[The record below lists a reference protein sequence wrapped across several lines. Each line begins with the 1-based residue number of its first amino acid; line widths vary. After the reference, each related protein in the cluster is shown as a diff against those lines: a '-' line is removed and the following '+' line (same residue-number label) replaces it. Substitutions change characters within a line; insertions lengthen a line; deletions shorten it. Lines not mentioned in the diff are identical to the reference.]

1 MKEIRMCIAC
11 RKRREK
17 KDLIRIVL
25 DKNNHAIV
33 DENHKYNSRGIY
45 ICNDLECIN
54 KLKKMKDITK
64 VVKLKVTNEE
74 ISKLICELGE
84 NRFWIK

>member
-1 MKEIRMCIAC
+1 MKETRMCIAC
-11 RKRREK
+11 RKRNNKNE
-17 KDLIRIVL
+17 LIRIVS

-33 DENHKYNSRGIY
+33 DYTHKYNSRGIY

-64 VVKLKVTNEE
+64 VVKIDVTNEE
-74 ISKLICELGE
+74 IYKLICELGE
-84 NRFWIK
+84 NII

>member
-1 MKEIRMCIAC
+1 MKEIRMCVAC
-11 RKRREK
+11 RKRNNK
-17 KDLIRIVL
+17 NDLMRIVV
-25 DKNNHAIV
+25 DENSHAIL

-64 VVKLKVTNEE
+64 VIKLKVTKEE

-84 NRFWIK
+84 NRF

>member
-1 MKEIRMCIAC
+1 MKEIRMCVAC
-11 RKRREK
+11 RKRNNK
-17 KDLIRIVL
+17 NDLIRIV
-25 DKNNHAIV
+25 V
-33 DENHKYNSRGIY
+33 DENSHAIIDETHKYNSRGIY

-64 VVKLKVTNEE
+64 VIKLNVTKEE

-84 NRFWIK
+84 NRF